1 MVVNK
6 FNCIEESLC
15 EIRDNLRWFKPN
27 DKHRSLKPT
36 KLYAGSILKL
46 WNEFKR
52 IIDAK
57 RKLDNVS
64 WSKMYL
70 KVKSEIKDLRKGSI
84 GVSTLENFYK
94 RKMNPKPKTLKVI
107 VSWIENERRE
117 YDEENYKINS

>member
-36 KLYAGSILKL
+36 KLYAGSVLKL
-46 WNEFKR
+46 WNEFKQ

-70 KVKSEIKDLRKGSI
+70 KVKSEIEDLRKGSI

-117 YDEENYKINS
+117 YDEEDYKINS